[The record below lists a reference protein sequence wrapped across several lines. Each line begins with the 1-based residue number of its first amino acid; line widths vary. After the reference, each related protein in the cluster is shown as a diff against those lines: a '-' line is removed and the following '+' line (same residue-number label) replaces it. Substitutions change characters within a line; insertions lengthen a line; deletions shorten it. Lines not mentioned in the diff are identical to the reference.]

1 VIDFPKRILL
11 SLIDVTK
18 SFLRYEVMINLGL
31 AMEASKVRAEFSNLE
46 IHMGNFRD
54 RQFKMKCD
62 VEYNELMLVMDGGK
76 RVARLH
82 ARNIG
87 NVHLERKGIRISA
100 MNFEIREGDEVS
112 VVSGSIKLELGKDSE
127 LWYKE
132 LWG

>member
-1 VIDFPKRILL
+1 M
-11 SLIDVTK
+11 K
-18 SFLRYEVMINLGL
+18 SFIRHEVVKKMGL
-31 AMEASKVRAEFSNLE
+31 EMKATKVKVEFSNIE
-46 IHMGNFRD
+46 THMGNFRND
-54 RQFKMKCD
+54 KFKMKCD
-62 VEYNELMLVMDGGK
+62 VEYEELMLVMDGGK

-112 VVSGSIKLELGKDSE
+112 VVSGSIKLDVGKEAES
-127 LWYKE
+127 WYKE